1 MNTLSVIL
9 YFLLFR
15 SGERKPDGLYRLCD
29 NPQLATNSHM
39 VSTTITLTRHDEPNR
54 LIVGTLKAL
63 ALQENV
69 SAVILFFDQRPDAET
84 ASLCQS
90 LDSENIRFN
99 YRPLEPCGISRARN
113 TAIAA
118 CKTETL
124 LFIDADA
131 IPDPGWAASLA
142 EALLPDNVG
151 IAGGRILPEWHKP
164 PLLITKART
173 VREQYSM
180 LDYGDDMLQVPRVVG
195 ASFGIHL
202 ERLGQEARFDEDLGR
217 RNGLLLGGEES
228 DLCTRA
234 RDAGLQILYQGK
246 AVVHHQ
252 VLPERIRYRWIF
264 RRLFYAGVNRALR
277 GGMPSPSHRMT
288 LWDYIFMPLV
298 MIPYALGYRKGLQL
312 RRQP

>member
-1 MNTLSVIL
+1 
-9 YFLLFR
+9 
-15 SGERKPDGLYRLCD
+15 
-29 NPQLATNSHM
+29 M
-39 VSTTITLTRHDEPNR
+39 VRTTITLTRHDEANK
-54 LIVGTLKAL
+54 LIFETLRTL
-63 ALQENV
+63 AGQENV
-69 SAVILFFDQRPDAET
+69 EAVVLFFDQRPDAET

-90 LDSENIRFN
+90 LDSQNIRFD
-99 YRPLEPCGISRARN
+99 YRPLDPCGISQARN
-113 TAIAA
+113 SAIRA
-118 CKTETL
+118 CNTETL

-131 IPDPGWAASLA
+131 IPDAAWAASLA
-142 EALLPDNVG
+142 GTLLQDKVG
-151 IAGGRILPEWHKP
+151 IAGGRILPEWHRP

-180 LDYGDDMLQVPRVVG
+180 LDYGEDMLSIPRVVG

-228 DLCTRA
+228 DLCTRT
-234 RDAGLQILYQGK
+234 RDTGLQILYQGK

-277 GGMPSPSHRMT
+277 GGVPSPGHRMT
-288 LWDYIFMPLV
+288 LWDYVFMPLV

-312 RRQP
+312 RRQS